1 MLAGILRYEY
11 LQHNYYVARRLQL
24 ARCSHKFNL
33 IYNLFHLLNLVLQEA
48 SFEVAMV
55 LVVIE
60 RATFLCH
67 EFGFLLILVP

>member
-24 ARCSHKFNL
+24 ARCSHKFN
-33 IYNLFHLLNLVLQEA
+33 NLQFHLLNLVLQEA